1 MAFLFLYIYKMII
14 MTRIFKLIVLSSWL
28 LGCKAQTTPLKVN
41 QDDNSLL
48 WEVTGNGLSKPSYLF
63 GTFHLLCKDDIHFS
77 EQLKKAMQS
86 SDTVYMELKMDD
98 PSVLLGGLLYMNM
111 KGDTTLKTLYSDV
124 DYKKI
129 ESYFNDTLHTPLLLL
144 QKMKPNLLV
153 ALLYPKMMDCSNPA
167 SIEEEL
173 LKMAKGYK
181 KEIKGLE
188 TVQFQASVFDSIPY
202 SVQAKEL
209 MNNIDSFPMYK
220 KQFDTMLGLYKK
232 QQLQSLDTLTAN
244 DKDTKDYEDILLNK
258 RNKNWVSQ
266 LNEIMK
272 KESVFVA
279 VGAGHLPGKHGLI
292 NLLKEKGYTVK
303 PLKNR

>member
-1 MAFLFLYIYKMII
+1 MII